1 MQIGTV
7 SCCRFFH
14 RSCEDVSNSQIWQ
27 QRAGCGSPAQIDS
40 RNLDMS
46 NLDDFESQM
55 SLNGLRI
62 MVNACVKNQEEIA
75 DIFPQ
80 FETVLSMGD
89 ISRQLFVR
97 HICALKDTVNDDN
110 WTDEVEAEY
119 QNLLTTMPFKGESNT
134 SETKT
139 L

>member
-1 MQIGTV
+1 MEANGNNMQ
-7 SCCRFFH
+7 
-14 RSCEDVSNSQIWQ
+14 D
-27 QRAGCGSPAQIDS
+27 ADSPAQIDS

-62 MVNACVKNQEEIA
+62 MVDACVKNQEEIA